1 MKKIFMILSIALIIL
16 IGLAWTP
23 YSGYQIDGSN
33 GEVDIT
39 NVANIDA
46 DNINGGIIK
55 VNDDC
60 ELLFGDPTAG
70 DVQQSWNGTR
80 LELAPV
86 SGFWANCPN
95 LAYPNPSGAFS
106 FFEDFISVSLPLASG
121 VGGGWTAL
129 GDATYDVLA
138 AAGSIGGQ
146 VQLTPET
153 ATNNEVYFQLGQ
165 IGTET
170 YIEYVKDS
178 GNKSWVEFRV
188 AYSSITNAANI
199 VFGLAEETSAAADF
213 IVDTGDS
220 LADKDFVGFVV
231 WEGDPNAIDCNYQKA
246 GANFVDA
253 GLSGVPV
260 AGIYLTLG
268 LYFDGVDTV
277 TWYHNGVA
285 VQTALVSATLFPT
298 AEELSPILAIK
309 NGAADGTLEIDWI
322 KIVVE
327 R

>member
-1 MKKIFMILSIALIIL
+1 MSIALIVL

-23 YSGYQIDGSN
+23 YHGYTIDGTN
-33 GEVDIT
+33 GEVDFT
-39 NVANIDA
+39 NIADIDA
-46 DNINGGIIK
+46 DNINGTIIK

-86 SGFWANCPN
+86 TGFWANCPN

-106 FFEDFISVSLPLASG
+106 FFEEFINVSIPLASG

-146 VQLTPET
+146 VQLTPKT
-153 ATNNEVYFQLGQ
+153 ATNNELYLQLGQ

-199 VFGLAEETSAAADF
+199 FFGLAEEGSAAGDFINDDGADF
-213 IVDTGDS
+213 
-220 LADKDFVGFVV
+220 ADKDLIGFVI
-231 WEGDPNAIDCNYQKA
+231 WEGDPNAIDVNHQKA
-246 GANFVDA
+246 GGTLADA
-253 GLSGVPV
+253 GLAGVPV
-260 AGIYLTLG
+260 AGTYLTLG
-268 LYFDGVDTV
+268 ISFDGAETV
-277 TWYHNGVA
+277 SFYKDGTV
-285 VQTALVSATLFPT
+285 VQTADLDTATFPT
-298 AEELSPILAIK
+298 GEELSPILAIK